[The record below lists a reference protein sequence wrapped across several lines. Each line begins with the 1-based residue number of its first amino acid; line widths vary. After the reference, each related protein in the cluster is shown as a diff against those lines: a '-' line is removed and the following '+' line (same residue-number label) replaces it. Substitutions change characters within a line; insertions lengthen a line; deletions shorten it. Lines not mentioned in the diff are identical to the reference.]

1 MTVAIYIYAGLVAAC
16 FLHFPTLSFAADVVM
31 RNAPAMDRVFPEVR
45 LDLLYNL
52 HIPQNHWA
60 NNVNHSF
67 KSVMQTFHGYNI
79 WEDTKLPAAI
89 DSIQLSESIHGSPL
103 QPNIWKAVFLEK
115 KPKIV
120 LEVGVFMGL
129 TSCTMAQFMSSLE
142 GMEDS
147 FVISMDTWL
156 LDLRFVWN
164 ETHKN
169 NVGKYFEKGE
179 IAGSPDMYFRFL
191 RNVIRRKVQDRV
203 IPIRTS
209 SLNGAMALIAH
220 KIRPDFIYVDAS
232 HANPDVYIDFENF
245 YQILR
250 PGGNMAIDDIDIGAV
265 KASMENIES
274 KFKIAFTKHNSQA
287 IVTKPLK

>member
-1 MTVAIYIYAGLVAAC
+1 MTIAINFCAGLVAAC
-16 FLHFPTLSFAADVVM
+16 LLRLPMLSFAEDLVM
-31 RNAPAMDRVFPEVR
+31 RNAPAMDRVFPEIR

-60 NNVNHSF
+60 NNVNHTF

-89 DSIQLSESIHGSPL
+89 DSIQLSESIHGSAL
-103 QPNIWKAVFLEK
+103 QQNIWKAVFIEK
-115 KPKIV
+115 KPKIL

-156 LDLRFVWN
+156 LDLRFVWD
-164 ETHKN
+164 ETHKSKG
-169 NVGKYFEKGE
+169 GKYFEKGE
-179 IAGSPDMYFRFL
+179 VAGNPDMYFRFL
-191 RNVIRRKVQDRV
+191 RNVIRRKMQNRI

-220 KIRPDFIYVDAS
+220 NIRPDFIYVDAS

-250 PGGNMAIDDIDIGAV
+250 PGGTMAIDDIHIAAV
-265 KASMENIES
+265 KASMENIET
-274 KFKIAFTKHNSQA
+274 KFKIAFTKHNLQA
-287 IVTKPLK
+287 FVTKPLN